1 MKNRT
6 GICYITANYLKQRFK
21 TATNI
26 HRVIFIRFTP
36 ILVSYSYDVTPNF
49 TNIAAGTSWWNAH
62 ITTCG
67 DTILFIRLAC
77 SEVNMVVGHTDYPPN
92 KLYKQDVLIQAFS
105 TTRKM
110 KRTVCMDFFFFW
122 KLVEGPCYIVGS
134 LLSKKGISELYLK
147 N

>member
-49 TNIAAGTSWWNAH
+49 TNIAAGTS
-62 ITTCG
+62 
-67 DTILFIRLAC
+67 
-77 SEVNMVVGHTDYPPN
+77 
-92 KLYKQDVLIQAFS
+92 
-105 TTRKM
+105 
-110 KRTVCMDFFFFW
+110 
-122 KLVEGPCYIVGS
+122 
-134 LLSKKGISELYLK
+134 
-147 N
+147 